1 MVDSNQEGFV
11 LPPTPEEY
19 KRMWEAE
26 RLQKE
31 ELKKRLPAEQAKR
44 QAQKEV
50 LNERVKIL
58 TTPKAR
64 YKDAFH
70 EEVNKALRGR

>member
-1 MVDSNQEGFV
+1 MSDSNQEGFV
-11 LPPTPEEY
+11 LPPTSEEY
-19 KRMWEAE
+19 KQMWEAE

-44 QAQKEV
+44 QAQKEI
-50 LNERVKIL
+50 LKERIQAL

-70 EEVNKALRGR
+70 EEINKALRGR